1 MNIKDLLQML
11 KENRILIVAKQ
22 IGISHKRLSKA
33 LKAAGYEYK
42 RGLGWHFT
50 SKGEQPLDADIRE
63 FIVDIDNSQ
72 SETLSDGLTKNEVNV
87 LREIINGWD
96 TTQNVV
102 NAISQQ
108 KEKVSKS
115 SDPQKNTNAIHS
127 LYMRI
132 GKSEAKERASR
143 TVNLD
148 KEACTMLD
156 SFEDK
161 HRLNRDEIVEIA
173 LYEFFEK
180 YSAEQEVQ

>member
-1 MNIKDLLQML
+1 MNIKELLQML

-22 IGISHKRLSKA
+22 VGISHKKLSKA
-33 LKAAGYEYK
+33 LKVAGYQYN

-50 SKGEQPLDADIRE
+50 STGEQPLEADIRE
-63 FIVDIDNSQ
+63 FIVDIDNAR
-72 SETLSDGLTKNEVNV
+72 SETTNNALTENEVNT
-87 LREIINGWD
+87 LREILNEWD

-102 NAISQQ
+102 NTISQQ

-115 SDPQKNTNAIHS
+115 SDSQKNTNQSHS

-132 GKSEAKERASR
+132 GKSEARERASR

-148 KEACTMLD
+148 KEACAMLD
-156 SFEDK
+156 GFEDK

-180 YSAEQEVQ
+180 YSAEHRE

>member
-22 IGISHKRLSKA
+22 IEISHKKLSKA
-33 LKAAGYEYK
+33 LKAAGYEYN

-50 SKGEQPLDADIRE
+50 SKGEQPLDVDIRE
-63 FIVDIDNSQ
+63 FIVDTDNSR
-72 SETLSDGLTKNEVNV
+72 SETLNEGLTKNEVNV

-96 TTQNVV
+96 ATKTAV
-102 NAISQQ
+102 NHIAQQ

-127 LYMRI
+127 LYVRI
-132 GKSEAKERASR
+132 GKSEARERASR

-156 SFEDK
+156 RFEDK

-180 YSAEQEVQ
+180 YKAQ